1 MRITDM
7 ITHDKF
13 ALIFYQLLPTT
24 FIGNEYGQQ
33 MRIQVLILRF
43 NFTEGLK
50 RVKLDSFN
58 GN

>member
-13 ALIFYQLLPTT
+13 ALISYQLVLTT
-24 FIGNEYGQQ
+24 FIGNEWGQQ
-33 MRIQVLILRF
+33 MRIQVLILGF
-43 NFTEGLK
+43 NVTEGLK
-50 RVKLDSFN
+50 RVTLDSFN